1 MDPPRLPAWLGD
13 WQKQRGACKRSEVD
27 RKIGRK
33 IEVAASRIAK
43 MAAREPDRLK
53 RRRFVGA
60 ARRFALNWIYA

>member
-1 MDPPRLPAWLGD
+1 MDTPRVPAWLVV
-13 WQKQRGACKRSEVD
+13 WKKQHRVCKRSEVD

-53 RRRFVGA
+53 RRRLVGA
-60 ARRFALNWIYA
+60 ARRFAFKWIYA